1 MDRIRH
7 YFPQLTE
14 TQFQLL
20 AKLGPLY
27 QDWNQKINL
36 ISRKDID
43 NLYERHVL
51 HSLAIAK
58 YIRFQPGARVLDLG
72 TGGGFPGIPLAIFF
86 PQTHFK
92 LIDGTRKKIHVV
104 QDVIQQ
110 LELPNAGA
118 QQIRAE
124 ELKGERFDFVVSRA
138 VADLDKLLLWSQRLI
153 RDEQQHAI
161 PNGLITL
168 KGGKIETE
176 IKALPKGEYV
186 EKCALRDWFEETYFE
201 EKYLVYVQI

>member
-14 TQFQLL
+14 AQYQLL

-36 ISRKDID
+36 ISRKDIE

-58 YIRFQPGARVLDLG
+58 YIRFKPGARVLDLG

-92 LIDGTRKKIHVV
+92 LIKSG
-104 QDVIQQ
+104 
-110 LELPNAGA
+110 
-118 QQIRAE
+118 
-124 ELKGERFDFVVSRA
+124 
-138 VADLDKLLLWSQRLI
+138 
-153 RDEQQHAI
+153 
-161 PNGLITL
+161 
-168 KGGKIETE
+168 
-176 IKALPKGEYV
+176 PKS
-186 EKCALRDWFEETYFE
+186 
-201 EKYLVYVQI
+201 